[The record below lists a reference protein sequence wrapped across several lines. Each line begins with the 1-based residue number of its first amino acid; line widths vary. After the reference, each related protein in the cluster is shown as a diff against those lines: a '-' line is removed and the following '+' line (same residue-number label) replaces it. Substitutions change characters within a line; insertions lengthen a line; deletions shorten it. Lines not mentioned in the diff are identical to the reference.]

1 MAVIIDDR
9 CTGCSACAAVCPV
22 NCITMRDDAEG
33 FSYPRIDHASCI
45 NCNRCESACPLNS
58 KEVSSPT
65 TCYLFCTSNHK
76 TLSRCASGGAFTELA
91 ASFIEAGGVV
101 VGVADDIRHGSRFVT
116 TDDASS
122 LRELSGSKYYQCN
135 LEPEVIASIGSM
147 LGAEQTVLF
156 CGTPCQVQAVK
167 GSVPRPLRTSLFL
180 ADIICQGVPSRTSVD
195 AYRRRAS
202 SRKGTEIAGHLFRGK
217 LKGRDGQYITRL
229 TYANGDSET
238 RVGAEDLYA
247 RSFMYQ
253 VSLRESCY
261 RCPFASMERVGDLTL
276 GDYWAPGLEC
286 SFERGSTSLILVN
299 SDKGKRMV
307 STLAGRGVLR
317 GATVAEATRSN
328 IPLHHPVKR
337 PPSRSL
343 FYKAMKIFGFAAAV
357 RICCW
362 RYPIKQLVARIH
374 K

>member
-9 CTGCSACAAVCPV
+9 CTGCGACAAICPAK
-22 NCITMRDDAEG
+22 CITMIDDAEG

-45 NCNRCESACPLNS
+45 NCSRCESVCPLNPR
-58 KEVSSPT
+58 KAPSPT
-65 TCYLFCTSNHK
+65 TCYLFCTSDQK

-101 VGVADDIRHGSRFVT
+101 VGVADDVRRGSRFVT
-116 TDDASS
+116 AADAST
-122 LRELSGSKYYQCN
+122 LQELSGSKYYQCN
-135 LEPEVIASIGSM
+135 LEPETIASIGSM
-147 LGAEQTVLF
+147 LGTGQTVLF
-156 CGTPCQVQAVK
+156 CGTPCQVQALK
-167 GSVPRPLRTSLFL
+167 GAIPRSLRTGLFL
-180 ADIICQGVPSRTSVD
+180 VDIICQGVPSRTSVD
-195 AYRRRAS
+195 AYRRQAS
-202 SRKGTEIAGHLFRGK
+202 SRKGKEITEHLFRAK
-217 LKGRDGQYITRL
+217 LKGNEGKYITQL
-229 TYANGDSET
+229 TYANGDRE
-238 RVGAEDLYA
+238 RKVGAEDLYA

-276 GDYWAPGLEC
+276 GDYWAPGLND

-299 SDKGKRMV
+299 SDKGRRMV
-307 STLAGRGVLR
+307 AALGGRGALQDAAV
-317 GATVAEATRSN
+317 EDATRGN

-337 PPSRSL
+337 PLCRNV
-343 FYKAMKIFGFAAAV
+343 FYKVMKIFGFAAAV

-362 RYPIKQLVARIH
+362 RYPIKRLIAHAH

>member
-1 MAVIIDDR
+1 MPVAIDAR
-9 CTGCSACAAVCPV
+9 CTGCGACAVVCPAK
-22 NCITMRDDAEG
+22 CITMGDSAEG

-45 NCNRCESACPLNS
+45 NCSRCESACPLNS
-58 KEVSSPT
+58 KEASSPIM
-65 TCYLFCTSNHK
+65 CCLFCTSNHN

-91 ASFIEAGGVV
+91 TSFIEAGGVV
-101 VGVADDIRHGSRFVT
+101 VGVADDMRQGSRFST
-116 TDDASS
+116 AADASA
-122 LRELSGSKYYQCN
+122 LQELSGSKYYQCN
-135 LEPEVIASIGSM
+135 LDSETIASIGTM
-147 LGAEQTVLF
+147 LSAGKRVLF

-167 GSVPRPLRTSLFL
+167 GVIPRSLRTSLFL
-180 ADIICQGVPSRTSVD
+180 VDIICQGVPSRISVD

-202 SRKGTEIAGHLFRGK
+202 LRKGSEIAEHLFRAK
-217 LKGRDGQYITRL
+217 LKGHEGQYVTQL

-238 RVGAEDLYA
+238 KVGAEDLYA

-261 RCPFASMERVGDLTL
+261 ECPFASMARVGDLTL
-276 GDYWAPGLEC
+276 GDHWAPGLNA

-307 STLAGRGVLR
+307 AALEGRGILR
-317 GATVAEATRSN
+317 DAAIEDATRSN

-337 PPSRSL
+337 PLNRSI

-357 RICCW
+357 HICCW
-362 RYPIKQLVARIH
+362 RYPIKRLIARIH

>member
-9 CTGCSACAAVCPV
+9 CTGCGACAAVCPV
-22 NCITMRDDAEG
+22 NCITMRDNAEG
-33 FSYPRIDHASCI
+33 FTYPRIDRASCI
-45 NCNRCESACPLNS
+45 NCNRCVSACPLNS
-58 KEVSSPT
+58 KETSSPT
-65 TCYLFCTSNHK
+65 MSCLFCTSNRK

-91 ASFIEAGGVV
+91 ASFIEEGGVV
-101 VGVADDIRHGSRFVT
+101 VGVADDIRQGSRFSMAA
-116 TDDASS
+116 DASA
-122 LRELSGSKYYQCN
+122 LQELSGSKYYQCN
-135 LEPEVIASIGSM
+135 LEPETIVSIGSM
-147 LGAEQTVLF
+147 LGAGQAVLF

-167 GSVPRPLRTSLFL
+167 GAIPRSLRTSLFL
-180 ADIICQGVPSRTSVD
+180 VDIICQGVPSRISVD
-195 AYRRRAS
+195 AYRRQAS
-202 SRKGTEIAGHLFRGK
+202 LRKGSEIAEHLFRAK
-217 LKGRDGQYITRL
+217 LKGHEGQYVTQL

-238 RVGAEDLYA
+238 KVGAEDLYA

-261 RCPFASMERVGDLTL
+261 ECPFALMARVGDLTL
-276 GDYWAPGLEC
+276 GDHWAPGLNA

-307 STLAGRGVLR
+307 AALEGRGILR
-317 GATVAEATRSN
+317 NANIEDATRSN

-337 PPSRSL
+337 PLSRSI

-362 RYPIKQLVARIH
+362 RFPIKRLIACIH